1 MNSSNRH
8 IIHLDMDAFYASV
21 EVLDFPELTGLPVIV
36 GGSSDRGVVSAA
48 SYEAR
53 KYGVHSALSVVV
65 ARRRCPQGI
74 FRPVRMAR
82 YQEVSQMIMA
92 IFRDYTPLVEQISVD
107 EAFLDVTGCAR
118 LFGSPVDIADTIRK
132 RVKNEIGLTVSAGV
146 ACSRL
151 VAKIASDQNKPD
163 GLTVVPQGKEADFLA
178 PLPIK
183 RLWGIGKKTIPTLTL
198 LCVHT
203 IGDLT
208 RFSLDFLEKK
218 FGKQGRHMYFC
229 ARGIDRR
236 DIEVIQRTKS
246 IGNEETFSSDLTDL
260 DTIKKKLLYLAMKV
274 GERIRR
280 HGYMGYTIS
289 LKVKYYDFTAVSRA
303 ITLSEPTN
311 DSRKL
316 YTTALTLLPKT
327 KAGVKAVRLVGLTVG
342 KIVPNSQP
350 TQLGLFDNSEKNNR
364 RELTRAMDTIN
375 ERYGSLTIKPA
386 RLCDK

>member
-1 MNSSNRH
+1 MDSPNRH

-21 EVLDFPELTGLPVIV
+21 EVLDFPELAGLPVIV

-53 KYGVHSALSVVV
+53 KHGVHSALSVVV

-82 YQEVSQMIMA
+82 YQEISQMIMD

-107 EAFLDVTGCAR
+107 EAFLDVTGCDR
-118 LFGSPVDIADTIRK
+118 LLGSPVEIAASIRK
-132 RVKNEIGLTVSAGV
+132 RVKDEIGLTVSAGV
-146 ACSRL
+146 ASSKL

-163 GLTVVPQGKEADFLA
+163 GLTVVPRGKEAEFLA

-198 LCVHT
+198 LGVHT

-208 RFSLDFLEKK
+208 SFSLDFLEKK

-229 ARGIDRR
+229 TRGIDRR
-236 DIEVIQRTKS
+236 DVEVIQQTKS
-246 IGNEETFSSDLTDL
+246 IGNEETFSRDLTDL
-260 DTIKKKLLYLAMKV
+260 AVIKKKLLFLAMKV

-289 LKVKYYDFTAVSRA
+289 LKVKYHDFITVSRA
-303 ITLSEPTN
+303 TTLPTPTN
-311 DSRKL
+311 DSQQL
-316 YTTALTLLPKT
+316 YRTILTLLPKT

-342 KIVPNSQP
+342 KLVEDSEPV
-350 TQLGLFDNSEKNNR
+350 QLGLFDNNEKEER
-364 RELTRAMDTIN
+364 KELTKAMDTIN
-375 ERYGSLTIKPA
+375 KRYGSETIKPA
-386 RLCDK
+386 LLND